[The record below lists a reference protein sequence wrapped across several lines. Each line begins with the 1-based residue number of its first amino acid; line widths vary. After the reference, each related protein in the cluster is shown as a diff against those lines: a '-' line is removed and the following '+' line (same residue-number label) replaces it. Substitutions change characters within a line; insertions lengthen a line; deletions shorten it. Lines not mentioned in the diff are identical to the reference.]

1 MASNGVDGSLSD
13 VLIIGD
19 VQGQQGRAVLDQSNQ
34 ARVGQASTVGQRQA
48 LHPGANSQRHDAA
61 IVDLIS
67 EGGEVEPLDEIAVVE
82 VRLLQ
87 AQRLADA
94 VVVPPVGACGPVP

>member
-1 MASNGVDGSLSD
+1 MAGNGVDGSLSN
-13 VLIIGD
+13 VLVVGN
-19 VQGQQGRAVLDQSNQ
+19 VQGQQGRAVLDQSDQ

-48 LHPGANSQRHDAA
+48 LHPGADGERHDAA

-67 EGGEVEPLDEIAVVE
+67 ESGEVKPLDEVAVVE
-82 VRLLQ
+82 VGLLQ

-94 VVVPPVGACGPVP
+94 AVVPPVGARGPVP